1 MMKSIL
7 FVSAALIALVLCD
20 NARAQPTIAQPVVP
34 GSQVVSGTS
43 TFFLPA
49 TPNTSALNITTGTNL
64 KTGRGMVTSVCL
76 NTASSGGASTIIDS
90 TGTSV
95 TAANTIF
102 AIPQA
107 QTAPYCA
114 TFQIPFATGLSVVPG
129 TSAVLV
135 VSYQ

>member
-1 MMKSIL
+1 
-7 FVSAALIALVLCD
+7 
-20 NARAQPTIAQPVVP
+20 
-34 GSQVVSGTS
+34 
-43 TFFLPA
+43 
-49 TPNTSALNITTGTNL
+49 
-64 KTGRGMVTSVCL
+64 VTSVCL

-114 TFQIPFATGLSVVPG
+114 TFVIPFATGLSVVPG
-129 TSAVLV
+129 SSAVLTV
-135 VSYQ
+135 AWQ

>member
-1 MMKSIL
+1 MMKKWL
-7 FVSAALIALVLCD
+7 LIGLLLVPFG
-20 NARAQPTIAQPVVP
+20 RAQAQPSIAQPVTP
-34 GSQVVSGTS
+34 GAQIAVTNGSPL
-43 TFFLPA
+43 FLPSV
-49 TPNTSALNITTGTNL
+49 PNTSALNITGAGVNL

-76 NTASSGGASTIIDS
+76 NTASSAGASTIIDS

-114 TFQIPFATGLSVVPG
+114 NFTIPFVNGLSVVPG
-129 TSAVLV
+129 TTAVLV

>member
-1 MMKSIL
+1 MFKLLLTMAVLLLCGS
-7 FVSAALIALVLCD
+7 SAQ
-20 NARAQPTIAQPVVP
+20 AQPMLGQPVIP
-34 GSQVVSGTS
+34 GSQIVSGTNLL
-43 TFFLPA
+43 FLPSV
-49 TPNTSALNITTGTNL
+49 PNKSSLNITTGINL
-64 KTGRGMVTSVCL
+64 KTGSGMVTSVCL

-129 TSAVLV
+129 TSAVLT

>member
-1 MMKSIL
+1 MRL
-7 FVSAALIALVLCD
+7 LLGFVLSALLMG
-20 NARAQPTIAQPVVP
+20 NANAQPSLAQPVVP
-34 GSQVVSGTS
+34 GSQIVSGTN
-43 TFFLPA
+43 TLFLPSV
-49 TPNTSALNITTGTNL
+49 PNKSALNITTGTNL
-64 KTGRGMVTSVCL
+64 KTGAGMVTSVCL
-76 NTASSGGASTIIDS
+76 NTASSGGASSIIDS
-90 TGTSV
+90 AGVSV

-129 TSAVLV
+129 TSAVLT

>member
-1 MMKSIL
+1 MFRLLLTMAVLLLCGS
-7 FVSAALIALVLCD
+7 SA
-20 NARAQPTIAQPVVP
+20 NAQPTIAQPVIP
-34 GSQVVSGTS
+34 GSQIVSGTNLL
-43 TFFLPA
+43 FLPSV
-49 TPNTSALNITTGTNL
+49 PNKSSLNITGSGVNL
-64 KTGRGMVTSVCL
+64 KTGSGMVTSVCL
-76 NTASSGGASTIIDS
+76 NTASSAGASSIIDS

-114 TFQIPFATGLSVVPG
+114 TFQIPFANGLSVVPG
-129 TSAVLV
+129 TTAVLT

>member
-1 MMKSIL
+1 MFRLLLTM
-7 FVSAALIALVLCD
+7 AVLLLCGSSVQ
-20 NARAQPTIAQPVVP
+20 AQPMLAQPVIP
-34 GSQVVSGTS
+34 GSQIVSGTNLL
-43 TFFLPA
+43 FLPSV
-49 TPNTSALNITTGTNL
+49 PNKSSLNITTGINL
-64 KTGRGMVTSVCL
+64 KTGSGMVTSVCL

-129 TSAVLV
+129 TSAVLT

>member
-1 MMKSIL
+1 MLRPILTL
-7 FVSAALIALVLCD
+7 FVLSALCGS
-20 NARAQPTIAQPVVP
+20 AQAQPTIAQPVTP
-34 GSQVVSGTS
+34 GALVGSTSGP
-43 TFFLPA
+43 FFLPA
-49 TPNTSALNITTGTNL
+49 VPNTSALNITTGTNL

-107 QTAPYCA
+107 QTAPYCT

>member
-1 MMKSIL
+1 MYKLL
-7 FVSAALIALVLCD
+7 FALLLLAMPGGAD
-20 NARAQPTIAQPVVP
+20 AQQSIAQPVVP
-34 GSQVVSGTS
+34 GAQIGGLTGQ
-43 TFFLPA
+43 TFLPSV
-49 TPNTSALNITTGTNL
+49 PNKSALNITTGTNF
-64 KTGRGMVTSVCL
+64 KTGSGMVTSVCL
-76 NTASSGGASTIIDS
+76 NTASSGGASSIIDS
-90 TGTSV
+90 AGVSV

-129 TSAVLV
+129 TSAVLT